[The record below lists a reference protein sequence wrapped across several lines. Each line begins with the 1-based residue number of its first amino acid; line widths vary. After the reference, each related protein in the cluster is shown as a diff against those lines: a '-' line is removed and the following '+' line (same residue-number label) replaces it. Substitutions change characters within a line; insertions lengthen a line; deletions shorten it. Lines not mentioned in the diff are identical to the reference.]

1 MPFMDVNSPLKQLLF
16 DFKQYKN
23 LTKST
28 IEILPSSGQTAYSGG
43 SKISFTLP
51 YASAISLEDLA
62 FSFDF
67 QCTDSSGSAG
77 ILKGTTSAIAGHPL
91 CGTFGPKDIS
101 SIIEEVDVKVNGQT
115 IQHLTSYNDL
125 VNLMNFLQDEKSVSK
140 LLQNTDITNK
150 SMVSEISNKVVVTKF
165 DKGFEFDRGATVVQN
180 EDYLSDKR
188 TFIINQWFGLLGK
201 RGKETSSNFI
211 DTNMLGEVVISFV
224 LAKPNVLFYG
234 LGKEVSVPSSDY
246 ATDFASLKLT
256 ENIGYTLKNCKLSM
270 VRYNFPSS
278 YSDSIA
284 SQLNSG
290 TKYTIAFN
298 HYETRNTNALESNG
312 TIRWNEN
319 SRDIKH
325 IIAYFTNSNRHNS
338 IKPSDYNEVAET
350 SNYFNY
356 GNVHHKNSQFQV
368 GSVMM
373 PQNAQ
378 NTTDSF
384 LELTRAIPEMR
395 GNKKHEMFNKI
406 QTVDEWANTC
416 FMAYLS
422 LEMTEGVKFDE
433 SKLLSGLSSEQL
445 PISMVYKYTNNPI
458 GSSDS
463 WAKNVN
469 VMTVST
475 RLLVVEKGQNC
486 YVEI

>member
-28 IEILPSSGQTAYSGG
+28 IEILPSSGQTSYKGG

-67 QCTDSSGSAG
+67 QCTNALGTPG
-77 ILKGTTSAIAGHPL
+77 ILKGITSAIKGHDL
-91 CGTFGPKDIS
+91 CGTFGPKDIG

-150 SMVSEISNKVVVTKF
+150 SMVSEIGNKVVVTKF
-165 DKGFEFDRGATVVQN
+165 DNGFEFDRGATVIQN

-234 LGKEVSVPSSDY
+234 LGKEVSAVGTDYAKDY
-246 ATDFASLKLT
+246 ATLKDS
-256 ENIGYTLKNCKLSM
+256 ENNGYTLQNCKLSM

-290 TKYTIAFN
+290 TKYTIR
-298 HYETRNTNALESNG
+298 T
-312 TIRWNEN
+312 
-319 SRDIKH
+319 
-325 IIAYFTNSNRHNS
+325 
-338 IKPSDYNEVAET
+338 
-350 SNYFNY
+350 
-356 GNVHHKNSQFQV
+356 
-368 GSVMM
+368 
-373 PQNAQ
+373 
-378 NTTDSF
+378 
-384 LELTRAIPEMR
+384 
-395 GNKKHEMFNKI
+395 
-406 QTVDEWANTC
+406 
-416 FMAYLS
+416 
-422 LEMTEGVKFDE
+422 
-433 SKLLSGLSSEQL
+433 
-445 PISMVYKYTNNPI
+445 KYTI
-458 GSSDS
+458 
-463 WAKNVN
+463 
-469 VMTVST
+469 
-475 RLLVVEKGQNC
+475 
-486 YVEI
+486 

>member
-28 IEILPSSGQTAYSGG
+28 IEILPSSGQTDYKGG

-62 FSFDF
+62 FSFNF
-67 QCTDSSGSAG
+67 QCTDSTGGPG
-77 ILKGTTSAIAGHPL
+77 ILKGLTVPIAGNDL
-91 CGTFGPKDIS
+91 CGTFAPKDIA
-101 SIIEEVDVKVNGQT
+101 SIVEEVDVKVNGQT

-125 VNLMNFLQDEKSVSK
+125 VNLMNFLQDEKSVSN
-140 LLQNTDITNK
+140 LLQNTDIPNK
-150 SMVSEISNKVVVTKF
+150 SMVAVNSANKTVVTKF
-165 DKGFEFDRGATVVQN
+165 SKGFEFDGTQTGTDLQT
-180 EDYLSDKR
+180 EEYLSDKR

-234 LGKEVSVPSSDY
+234 LNKSTDVKVKTDY
-246 ATDFASLKLT
+246 GTEKLT
-256 ENIGYTLKNCKLSM
+256 QNIGYTLQNAKLSM

-298 HYETRNTNALESNG
+298 HYETRSTLAIQSAG

-325 IIAYFTNSNRHNS
+325 IIAYFTDSTRHNS
-338 IKPSDYNEVAET
+338 IKPSEFNQVSET

-356 GNVHHKNSQFQV
+356 GNVHHEHSQFQV

-378 NTTDSF
+378 NTQESF
-384 LELTRAIPEMR
+384 LELTRSVPEMR

-406 QTVDEWANTC
+406 KSIDEWANTC

-422 LEMTEGVKFDE
+422 LEMVEGVKLDE

-445 PISMVYKYTNNPI
+445 PISMVYKYKNRNMAT
-458 GSSDS
+458 GDV
-463 WAKNVN
+463 WEKNVN

>member
-1 MPFMDVNSPLKQLLF
+1 MSD
-16 DFKQYKN
+16 
-23 LTKST
+23 ST
-28 IEILPSSGQTAYSGG
+28 VTVLY
-43 SKISFTLP
+43 
-51 YASAISLEDLA
+51 LE
-62 FSFDF
+62 
-67 QCTDSSGSAG
+67 
-77 ILKGTTSAIAGHPL
+77 H
-91 CGTFGPKDIS
+91 
-101 SIIEEVDVKVNGQT
+101 
-115 IQHLTSYNDL
+115 DL

-140 LLQNTDITNK
+140 LLQNTDIPNK
-150 SMVSEISNKVVVTKF
+150 SMIAVDNNKTAVTKF
-165 DKGFEFDRGATVVQN
+165 NEGFKFNSDLTGANLQTD
-180 EDYLSDKR
+180 EYLSDKR
-188 TFIINQWFGLLGK
+188 TFIINQWFELLGK
-201 RGKETSSNFI
+201 RGKETSSNFL

-234 LGKEVSVPSSDY
+234 LSTTPTEATKIGTDIVSQKTTS
-246 ATDFASLKLT
+246 
-256 ENIGYTLKNCKLSM
+256 NIGYTLQDCKLSM
-270 VRYNFPSS
+270 VRYNFPSA

-298 HYETRNTNALESNG
+298 HYETRSTLAIQSAG

-325 IIAYFTNSNRHNS
+325 IIAYFTDSTRHNS
-338 IKPSDYNEVAET
+338 IKPSEFNQVSET

-356 GNVHHKNSQFQV
+356 GNVHHEHSQFQV

-378 NTTDSF
+378 NTQDSF
-384 LELTRAIPEMR
+384 LELTRSVPEMR

-406 QTVDEWANTC
+406 KSIDEWANTC
-416 FMAYLS
+416 FMAYIS
-422 LEMTEGVKFDE
+422 LEMVEGVKLDE

-445 PISMVYKYTNNPI
+445 PISMVYKYKNKNLAT
-458 GSSDS
+458 GDV